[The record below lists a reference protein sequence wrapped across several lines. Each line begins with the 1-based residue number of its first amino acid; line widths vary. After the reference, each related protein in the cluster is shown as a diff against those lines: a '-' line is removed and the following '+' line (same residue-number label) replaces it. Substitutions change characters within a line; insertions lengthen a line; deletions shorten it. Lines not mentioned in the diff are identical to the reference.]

1 VTLSV
6 GTDPMCRAV
15 SDIFARLGDR
25 WTLLVV
31 VALRERPRRFNDIKR
46 EVAGIS
52 QQMLTRTLKGLERDG
67 LLTRTVSD
75 TSPPQ
80 VEYALSALGS
90 SLGET
95 VRQLAQWAGKHRPSI
110 EENRIRYDAGH

>member
-1 VTLSV
+1 MTLPV
-6 GTDPMCRAV
+6 GSDPMCRAV

-31 VALRERPRRFNDIKR
+31 VALRGRPRRFNDVKR

-52 QQMLTRTLKGLERDG
+52 QQMLTRTLKALERDG
-67 LLTRTVSD
+67 LLTRTVND

-80 VEYALSALGS
+80 VEYALSTLGV

-95 VRQLAQWAGKHRPSI
+95 VRQLAQWAGRHRSTI
-110 EENRIRYDAGH
+110 EENRSHYDAAR